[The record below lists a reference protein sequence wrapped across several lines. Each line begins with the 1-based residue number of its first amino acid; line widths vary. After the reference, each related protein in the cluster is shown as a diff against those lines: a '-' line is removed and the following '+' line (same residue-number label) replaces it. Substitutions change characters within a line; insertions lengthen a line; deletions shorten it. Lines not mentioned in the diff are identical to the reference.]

1 FAVRP
6 GSPRVPH
13 PRLVRVGLS
22 FRVAIGDGLA
32 LAGSGRDSSA
42 RPTASGLGMT
52 NSLLRQRVSCPK
64 PKAPPSQGEDGAP
77 RTSLRPVTGV
87 EFTFAELPGHPDLVY
102 GSINLTRI
110 MQMMAVETCPT
121 HQ

>member
-1 FAVRP
+1 M
-6 GSPRVPH
+6 
-13 PRLVRVGLS
+13 RVGLS
-22 FRVAIGDGLA
+22 FRVRHRGRPRLGGA
-32 LAGSGRDSSA
+32 GRDSSA
-42 RPTASGLGMT
+42 RPTPSGLGMT